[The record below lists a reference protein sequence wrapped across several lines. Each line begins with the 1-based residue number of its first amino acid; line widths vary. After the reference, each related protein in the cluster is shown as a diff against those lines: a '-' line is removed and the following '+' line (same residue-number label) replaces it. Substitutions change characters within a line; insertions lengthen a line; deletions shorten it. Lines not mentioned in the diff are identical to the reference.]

1 MELIPLF
8 FTALALGLLGG
19 GHCIGM
25 CGGLMGALTMAIP
38 AQQRR
43 GWPLWRG
50 LRGYYRGGGNRHG
63 RGGARLGSIGWLVW
77 GTGAG
82 LLLGALTMA
91 IPAQQRRG
99 WPLWRVL
106 LGYNLGRITSY
117 GIAGALLGSIGWLIQ
132 DLGLGPLLRTLA
144 GLLMIAMG
152 LYLANWWSGLTRLE

>member
-1 MELIPLF
+1 LYIAVMFHRARATLCLHSFPTRRSSDLLPQPAGRTALTMELFPLF

-43 GWPLWRG
+43 GWPLWR
-50 LRGYYRGGGNRHG
+50 
-63 RGGARLGSIGWLVW
+63 
-77 GTGAG
+77 
-82 LLLGALTMA
+82 
-91 IPAQQRRG
+91 
-99 WPLWRVL
+99 VL
-106 LGYNLGRITSY
+106 LGYTPGRITSY
-117 GIAGALLGSIGWLIQ
+117 SIAGALLGSIGWLIQ

-152 LYLANWWSGLTRLE
+152 LYLANWWSGLTRLERLGRGLWKH